1 MDIRPNERIDDLEIN
16 GYKIIQDQSGFCFGI
31 DSVLISDFAK
41 KIKKLFLFLYICD
54 TIYKSKNAILFF
66 ETAV

>member
-1 MDIRPNERIDDLEIN
+1 MTTEKLEQELKQEKLNSIYLLY
-16 GYKIIQDQSGFCFGI
+16 GEEEYLLDTT
-31 DSVLISDFAK
+31 VK